1 MLFTTPPQALS
12 IGTLGFFARKAA
24 KNSAFLSLIRV
35 LCFGQDLQHL
45 YLAVAREQ
53 AEDIY

>member
-1 MLFTTPPQALS
+1 MLFTPPRKPFQSVRSA
-12 IGTLGFFARKAA
+12 FFARKAA